1 MNNQEQQRLQEVAY
15 PTISFESLDVTNVD
29 KSCIVDG
36 FCNDISIPIKSID
49 NRMFCSLVSK
59 YVKQN
64 GRNDTIPKQSGK
76 LDLIVDD
83 SRGERKYY
91 IGALIEIQEDDPI
104 YESVEINPTTQ
115 EQAIIELKLLKVTK
129 PEQFWLRY
137 SRSRI
142 GNLQEIKNRFGLM
155 IDEIDEQDLYKS
167 AWISP
172 DHKICALGCIPNAHD
187 ENSKI
192 QMLLFERKDQKHSA

>member
-1 MNNQEQQRLQEVAY
+1 MLSQNYVFVHEQIMKAEGKDMNNQEQQRLQEVAY

-59 YVKQN
+59 YIKQN
-64 GRNDTIPKQSGK
+64 GRNDAVKNQIGK

-83 SRGERKYY
+83 NRGERKYY

-104 YESVEINPTTQ
+104 YMSIEIHPTIQ
-115 EQAIIELKLLKVTK
+115 EQATIELALLKVTN

-137 SRSRI
+137 SRMS
-142 GNLQEIKNRFGLM
+142 FC
-155 IDEIDEQDLYKS
+155 S
-167 AWISP
+167 S
-172 DHKICALGCIPNAHD
+172 
-187 ENSKI
+187 
-192 QMLLFERKDQKHSA
+192 